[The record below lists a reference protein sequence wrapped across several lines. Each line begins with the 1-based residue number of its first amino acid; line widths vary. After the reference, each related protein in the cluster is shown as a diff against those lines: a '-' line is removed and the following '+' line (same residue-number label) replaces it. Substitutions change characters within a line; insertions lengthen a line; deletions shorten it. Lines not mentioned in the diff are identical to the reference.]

1 MSYRKDQGRY
11 ARLVAFV
18 GLVMLV
24 GYGCFHGGGLV
35 TTLDGWLGDGN
46 TTYVDPFPLLGSLKT
61 STVIALAVAAF
72 TAFVIHRILNR
83 PRIADSLIETEEEM
97 HKVTW
102 PTWPETWNGTMAV
115 VGMVLVL
122 FVFLTVVDV
131 VLLEVFGRLWGGAS

>member
-61 STVIALAVAAF
+61 STVIALGVAAF
-72 TAFVIHRILNR
+72 AAFVIHSILNR
-83 PRIADSLIETEEEM
+83 PRVADSLIETEEEM

-131 VLLEVFGRLWGGAS
+131 VLLEVFGRLWGGGS

>member
-46 TTYVDPFPLLGSLKT
+46 TTYVDPIPLLGSLKT
-61 STVIALAVAAF
+61 STVIALGVAGF
-72 TAFVIHRILNR
+72 SAFVIHRILNR
-83 PRIADSLIETEEEM
+83 PRVADSLIETEEEM

-131 VLLEVFGRLWGGAS
+131 VLLEVLGRLWGGGS

>member
-61 STVIALAVAAF
+61 STVIALGVAGF
-72 TAFVIHRILNR
+72 SAFVIHRILNR
-83 PRIADSLIETEEEM
+83 PRVADSLIETEEEM

-131 VLLEVFGRLWGGAS
+131 VLLEVLGRLWGGGS

>member
-1 MSYRKDQGRY
+1 VSYRKDQGRY

-46 TTYVDPFPLLGSLKT
+46 ATYVDPFPLLGSLKT
-61 STVIALAVAAF
+61 STVIALGVAAF
-72 TAFVIHRILNR
+72 TAFVIHSILNR
-83 PRIADSLIETEEEM
+83 PRVADSLIETEEEM

-131 VLLEVFGRLWGGAS
+131 VLLEVFGRLWGGGS

>member
-61 STVIALAVAAF
+61 STVIALGVAAF
-72 TAFVIHRILNR
+72 TAFVIHGILNR
-83 PRIADSLIETEEEM
+83 PRVADSLIETEEEM

-131 VLLEVFGRLWGGAS
+131 VLLEVFGRLWGGGS

>member
-61 STVIALAVAAF
+61 STVIALGVAGLS
-72 TAFVIHRILNR
+72 AFVIHRILNR
-83 PRIADSLIETEEEM
+83 PRVADSLIETEEEM

-131 VLLEVFGRLWGGAS
+131 VLLEVLGRLWGGGS

>member
-61 STVIALAVAAF
+61 STVIALGVAGF
-72 TAFVIHRILNR
+72 SAFVIHRILSR
-83 PRIADSLIETEEEM
+83 PRVADSLIETEEEM

-131 VLLEVFGRLWGGAS
+131 VLLEVLGRLWGGGS